1 MFSSLAPA
9 SQQILAGN
17 LRALAVTAARRVE
30 SLPDVP
36 TMEEAGFPDQLGET
50 PIGILAPAGTPKE
63 IVELLHRKVVA
74 IIAQP
79 DVKQRLATL
88 GFSPIG
94 DTPAEFAAFL
104 KAEGAKWAAV
114 IREAGITLQ

>member
-1 MFSSLAPA
+1 LFSSLAPA